1 MAFIKLNE
9 NPFGLNTGDCVI
21 RALSTALN
29 LNWFMVHDE
38 LSFLSRKMADMP
50 SSNRVWKTYLSDRG
64 YREEPAQN
72 TCPNCLTVEAFC
84 RQHPVGRFIL
94 STCEYTKARDNLIV
108 TGTHVVTVIDGDWYD
123 SWDSGADVP
132 LSYFYIYDK

>member
-1 MAFIKLNE
+1 
-9 NPFGLNTGDCVI
+9 
-21 RALSTALN
+21 
-29 LNWFMVHDE
+29 
-38 LSFLSRKMADMP
+38 MADMP
-50 SSNRVWKTYLSDRG
+50 SSNRVWKTYLSKKG

-132 LSYFYIYDK
+132 LSFFYIYDK

>member
-1 MAFIKLNE
+1 MGYIKLNE

-50 SSNRVWKTYLSDRG
+50 SSNRVWKAYLKDQG
-64 YREEPAQN
+64 YREYIA
-72 TCPNCLTVEAFC
+72 TDLTLEW
-84 RQHPVGRFIL
+84 
-94 STCEYTKARDNLIV
+94 
-108 TGTHVVTVIDGDWYD
+108 GTATTREEV
-123 SWDSGADVP
+123 
-132 LSYFYIYDK
+132 